1 MSYTKDQK
9 QEINDA
15 KAKLRGRTGKRNK
28 RLRSQVFS
36 DAQSVLNQYG
46 ISYTPKW
53 MKDEK

>member
-53 MKDEK
+53 MRDEK